1 MFLPHNHLVGENWS
15 LADGQLWG
23 LLLAWHTRAGLP
35 FPWLLRAGSKPQ
47 MCFPTSLVG
56 LLQLL
61 HLLQLPSTSTWVQLE
76 DMAAIC
82 VGCSG
87 YNWPLAPK
95 TSAQTH
101 LLPSFAPSY
110 HPCFFSAALPGTNK
124 ASLSPANPHDG
135 HLAPFPCAFPG
146 LERWKRSPG

>member
-1 MFLPHNHLVGENWS
+1 MFLPHNRLVGENWS

-47 MCFPTSLVG
+47 VCFPMSLVG

-87 YNWPLAPK
+87 YNWSLAPK
-95 TSAQTH
+95 TGYLSPDPSSPQLCTFLSSM
-101 LLPSFAPSY
+101 LLL
-110 HPCFFSAALPGTNK
+110 CSAAWHK
-124 ASLSPANPHDG
+124 QSQS
-135 HLAPFPCAFPG
+135 
-146 LERWKRSPG
+146 